1 MPKYTNYG
9 EYLESMGLVLKDGAS
24 IFCLNPETGSAR
36 PGPFCEER
44 RSLVSANSVGALR
57 SIIITGSKHF
67 SSGTMGSILRIA
79 GGEFSTLRAKQMLES
94 GNIKKND
101 VQGWFDLVKFDF
113 GNWGY
118 GILTTES
125 ITDDKIMVK
134 IDECMSCAGIP
145 KLDKAVCYYEGGRIT
160 GGLSEVTG
168 ELWQFKEVN
177 CWGLGD
183 DFCRFELTKVK

>member
-57 SIIITGSKHF
+57 SIIITGSKQF

-94 GNIKKND
+94 GDLKKND

-134 IDECMSCAGIP
+134 IDECMSCAGMP